1 MDVPADKAER
11 KVFLEGLLRRAQ
23 QGDAEAAFQVGAHNV
38 TGGTEAHYD
47 AADRCFLK
55 AIQFGGNSW
64 AWLAADEYYYQDVT
78 DRVRHWMARAIEL
91 DFPLPSAPGI
101 TVAPNTME
109 PVGGCS
115 GISWGGAAFLIG
127 SKDIEAVSVA
137 LSAAAD
143 RLILVDQ
150 NGYEWPTS
158 EALNDHVGGPD
169 EPFDRLG
176 NPLFTPKYVM
186 PPRPHKDGLYI
197 TLDTKSQMWGPMAR
211 TMLQVLIEELVSAGV
226 SEARI
231 GPGRAAMYDD

>member
-55 AIQFGGNSW
+55 AIQFGGSAW
-64 AWLAADEYYYQDVT
+64 AWRAADEYYYQDVT

-109 PVGGCS
+109 PVGDFS
-115 GISWGGAAFLIG
+115 GITWGGAAFHIW
-127 SKDIEAVSVA
+127 SEDIEAVSVA

-143 RLILVDQ
+143 RLILVDE
-150 NGYEWPTS
+150 NGHEWPTS
-158 EALNDHVGGPD
+158 DALSDHLASPD
-169 EPFDRLG
+169 APFDRFG
-176 NPLFTPKYVM
+176 NPLSTPRYVS
-186 PPRPHKDGLYI
+186 PPRPYKNGLYI
-197 TLDTKSQMWGPMAR
+197 TLDTNSDMWGPMAR
-211 TMLQVLIEELVSAGV
+211 TLVLVLIEELVSAGV

-231 GPGRAAMYDD
+231 GPGRAAMYGG